1 MSDFTDESP
10 EEIKRAEPLFLGVIG
25 SRTDATE
32 QRLQEEVLFP
42 ILQELG
48 RMPDKMLLPEEGSSS
63 IYISDWADTMKI
75 PSQVYQCDWQRH
87 GKRAKIFRDA
97 RIQEESTHFI
107 IFLQKRSEFNEKLA
121 TRLARKG
128 YGVFTIAYNDWS
140 VEELVFTRE
149 CETLPTNGLGETQT
163 ITDRQGTETQQQS
176 RQRSPPSSQPAAPA
190 KRGRK
195 PGIGRAQG
203 SRQLPQSADLGSQPQ
218 LTDLWEA

>member
-1 MSDFTDESP
+1 MSDFTDETL

-32 QRLQEEVLFP
+32 ERIRDEVLLP

-48 RMPDKMLLPEEGSSS
+48 RMPDKMLLPEEGTTS
-63 IYISDWADTMKI
+63 IYISDWADTMKV

-87 GKRAKIFRDA
+87 GKRAKIFRDS

-128 YGVFTIAYNDWS
+128 YKVFTVAYNDWS
-140 VEELVFTRE
+140 IEEL
-149 CETLPTNGLGETQT
+149 TL
-163 ITDRQGTETQQQS
+163 TDPPGTEPYQS
-176 RQRSPPSSQPAAPA
+176 NQKIPPSSQPAAPA

-195 PGIGRAQG
+195 PGIGRAQA
-203 SRQLPQSADLGSQPQ
+203 SHQSPPSEGPGSQPQ

>member
-1 MSDFTDESP
+1 MSDFTDETP

-32 QRLQEEVLFP
+32 QRIQEEVLFP
-42 ILQELG
+42 ILEELG
-48 RMPDKMLLPEEGSSS
+48 RMPDKMLLPDEGSSS

-128 YGVFTIAYNDWS
+128 YRVFTIAYSDWS
-140 VEELVFTRE
+140 IEELIIGQDE
-149 CETLPTNGLGETQT
+149 APT
-163 ITDRQGTETQQQS
+163 ITDPPGTELQPPPH
-176 RQRSPPSSQPAAPA
+176 QRSPLSSQHFAPA

-195 PGIGRAQG
+195 PGTGRAQE
-203 SRQLPQSADLGSQPQ
+203 SRRSQPSEDPGSQPQ
-218 LTDLWEA
+218 LTDLWAT